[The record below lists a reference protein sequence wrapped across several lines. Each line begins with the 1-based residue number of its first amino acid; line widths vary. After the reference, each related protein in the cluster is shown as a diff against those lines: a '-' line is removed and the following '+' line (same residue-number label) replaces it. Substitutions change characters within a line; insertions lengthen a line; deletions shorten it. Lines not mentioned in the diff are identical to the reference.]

1 MTFAETVLSG
11 AVAAGSLPEKNSNCR
26 RHVDSEVNEGRT
38 AVAAVARGEARVGF
52 QLGTAQNE
60 AIAFRFEPRP
70 RARARA
76 PAGRAA
82 AALAAVAIAPRV
94 TTRGSVTR
102 KPWVSC
108 GVRERT

>member
-1 MTFAETVLSG
+1 
-11 AVAAGSLPEKNSNCR
+11 LPEKKSNCR

-38 AVAAVARGEARVGF
+38 AVAAVARGEARAGF
-52 QLGTAQNE
+52 LLGTENE

-102 KPWVSC
+102 KPWVPC